1 MSNNWDGLREMFFE
15 SYPGLHRKWKT
26 HFYDL
31 VEQGMDEPDAR
42 DAADDLVGVGP
53 DDSRVQ
59 KWMLKNGV
67 VPDDEGSSQ
76 GTPEESKGTTDVKN
90 VRWVAENLSNM
101 KVTPASAPSPTAWNM
116 LVFARTN
123 PSQTAKFWSDL
134 YKPIMLPAKKD
145 LENTSRDLE
154 DEERLMHIIDQ
165 VRKMAE
171 DTAA

>member
-15 SYPGLHRKWKT
+15 SYSGLHRKWKT

-31 VEQGMDEPDAR
+31 VEQGMDEADAR

-53 DDSRVQ
+53 DDSRVK

-67 VPDDEGSSQ
+67 VPDDEGSPPR
-76 GTPEESKGTTDVKN
+76 TPEESKGTTDVKN
-90 VRWVAENLSNM
+90 VRWVAENLSNL
-101 KVTPASAPSPTAWNM
+101 KVTPASSPSPTAWNM

-134 YKPIMLPAKKD
+134 
-145 LENTSRDLE
+145 
-154 DEERLMHIIDQ
+154 
-165 VRKMAE
+165 
-171 DTAA
+171 